1 MLVFYDERLETSDCC
16 DGYVVAAA
24 IDLACSLGAN
34 LALSL
39 LREVVVKLLPD
50 FTSIGE
56 MLCRFVMTGLGI
68 SYRVLREREVGRY

>member
-1 MLVFYDERLETSDCC
+1 M
-16 DGYVVAAA
+16 
-24 IDLACSLGAN
+24 
-34 LALSL
+34 ALSL

-68 SYRVLREREVGRY
+68 SYLFGVPHLSSKQIFLENSASIAAFHYIFFS